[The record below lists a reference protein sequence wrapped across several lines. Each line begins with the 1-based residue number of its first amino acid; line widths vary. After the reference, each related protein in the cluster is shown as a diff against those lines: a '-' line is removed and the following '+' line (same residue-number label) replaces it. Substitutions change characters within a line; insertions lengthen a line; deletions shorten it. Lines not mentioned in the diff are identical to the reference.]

1 MHRCA
6 SDWHKVITLDKKD
19 SINYA
24 RRHEKLSYP
33 LLFCF
38 HPLEYFWFLL
48 HSGISLAH
56 VALPLDSKIHRN
68 LAIEV
73 LLSTQ
78 ERTVTWRSL
87 LICHG
92 KLHIIIFQKC
102 IRTTKEHFEI
112 ALNIWSFS
120 FSQPQNNLFF
130 FFFNVV
136 RNLRMHSSFLKRLNL
151 SHSEECACIRC
162 MLE

>member
-6 SDWHKVITLDKKD
+6 SVWHKVVTLDKKD
-19 SINYA
+19 SMNYA
-24 RRHEKLSYP
+24 RRHEKLPYP

-56 VALPLDSKIHRN
+56 VALPLDSKLHHN

-78 ERTVTWRSL
+78 VRTVTWRSL

-92 KLHIIIFQKC
+92 KLHIIIFQK
-102 IRTTKEHFEI
+102 ILEWPKNILKLHWTFGLFHFPSLKTI
-112 ALNIWSFS
+112 
-120 FSQPQNNLFF
+120 LFF
-130 FFFNVV
+130 LNVV

-151 SHSEECACIRC
+151 SHSEEC
-162 MLE
+162 MY